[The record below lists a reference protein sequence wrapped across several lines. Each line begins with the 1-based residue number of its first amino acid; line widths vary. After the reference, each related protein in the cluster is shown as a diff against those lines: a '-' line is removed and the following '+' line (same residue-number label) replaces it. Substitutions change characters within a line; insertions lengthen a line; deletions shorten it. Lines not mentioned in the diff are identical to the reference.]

1 MNTTASEVFDS
12 FESTFKDK
20 VVIPEAL
27 ELVWL
32 KKAVGRYSI
41 ELSPI
46 SFDSDM
52 MEFDRELDQYSI
64 DTLAAFM
71 KQSYQEREV
80 SRINKQVSITGK
92 DVSIT
97 MGQGGKTAVK
107 EELDYCDS
115 QSEQMIANQKP
126 TAYNQVVV
134 KWRKNGIL

>member
-1 MNTTASEVFDS
+1 MNTAAQDIFDS
-12 FESTFKDK
+12 FESSFKDK

-46 SFDSDM
+46 TFIEED
-52 MEFDRELDQYSI
+52 MEFDTELSRYAI

-92 DVSIT
+92 DISIT
-97 MGQGGKTAVK
+97 AGQGGKAAAK
-107 EELDYCDS
+107 DELDYCDS
-115 QSEQMIANQKP
+115 QSEQMIANQQP
-126 TAYNQVVV
+126 TAYS
-134 KWRKNGIL
+134 

>member
-1 MNTTASEVFDS
+1 MVNTTAQDVFDS
-12 FESTFKDK
+12 FESSFKDK
-20 VVIPEAL
+20 VIIPEAL
-27 ELVWL
+27 EIVWL

-41 ELSPI
+41 ELSSI

-92 DVSIT
+92 DISIT

-126 TAYNQVVV
+126 TAYN
-134 KWRKNGIL
+134 

>member
-1 MNTTASEVFDS
+1 MVNTTAQEVFDS
-12 FESTFKDK
+12 FESSFKDK

-27 ELVWL
+27 EIVWL

-46 SFDSDM
+46 NFDSDVL
-52 MEFDRELDQYSI
+52 EFDRKLDQYSI

-80 SRINKQVSITGK
+80 SRINKQVSITGR

-115 QSEQMIANQKP
+115 QSEQMILRISQK
-126 TAYNQVVV
+126 TVL
-134 KWRKNGIL
+134 KKH

>member
-1 MNTTASEVFDS
+1 MVNTTAQDVFDS
-12 FESTFKDK
+12 FESSFKDK
-20 VVIPEAL
+20 VIIPEAL
-27 ELVWL
+27 EIVWL

-46 SFDSDM
+46 SFDSDT

-126 TAYNQVVV
+126 TAYN
-134 KWRKNGIL
+134 

>member
-1 MNTTASEVFDS
+1 VNTTAQDVFDS
-12 FESTFKDK
+12 FESSFKDK

-27 ELVWL
+27 EIVWL

-46 SFDSDM
+46 NFDSES
-52 MEFDRELDQYSI
+52 MEFDTTLNQYSI

-92 DVSIT
+92 DLSIT

-126 TAYNQVVV
+126 TAYS
-134 KWRKNGIL
+134 

>member
-1 MNTTASEVFDS
+1 MVNTTAQEVFDS
-12 FESTFKDK
+12 FESSFKDK

-27 ELVWL
+27 EIVWL

-126 TAYNQVVV
+126 TAYN
-134 KWRKNGIL
+134 

>member
-1 MNTTASEVFDS
+1 MVNTTAQDVFDS
-12 FESTFKDK
+12 FESSFKDK
-20 VVIPEAL
+20 VIIPEAL
-27 ELVWL
+27 EIVWL

-46 SFDSDM
+46 SFDSDE

-92 DVSIT
+92 DLSIT

-126 TAYNQVVV
+126 TAYS
-134 KWRKNGIL
+134 

>member
-1 MNTTASEVFDS
+1 MNTTAQDVFDS
-12 FESTFKDK
+12 FESSFKDK

-27 ELVWL
+27 EIVWL

-46 SFDSDM
+46 NFDSES
-52 MEFDRELDQYSI
+52 MEFDTTLNQYSI

-80 SRINKQVSITGK
+80 STITKQVSLTAK
-92 DVSIT
+92 DLSIT
-97 MGQGGKTAVK
+97 AGQGGKAAAK

-126 TAYNQVVV
+126 TAYN
-134 KWRKNGIL
+134 

>member
-1 MNTTASEVFDS
+1 MNTTAQDVFDS
-12 FESTFKDK
+12 FESSFKDK
-20 VVIPEAL
+20 VIIPEAL
-27 ELVWL
+27 EIVWL

-46 SFDSDM
+46 SFDSDT

-97 MGQGGKTAVK
+97 MGQGGKAAVK

-126 TAYNQVVV
+126 TAYS
-134 KWRKNGIL
+134 

>member
-12 FESTFKDK
+12 FESSFKDK

-27 ELVWL
+27 EIVWL

>member
-1 MNTTASEVFDS
+1 MVNTTAQDVFDS
-12 FESTFKDK
+12 FESSFKDK

-27 ELVWL
+27 EIVWL

-46 SFDSDM
+46 NFDSDV

-80 SRINKQVSITGK
+80 SKINKQVSITGK

-97 MGQGGKTAVK
+97 MGQGGKAAVK

-126 TAYNQVVV
+126 TAYNQAVIE
-134 KWRKNGIL
+134 WHKNGI

>member
-1 MNTTASEVFDS
+1 MVNTTAQEVFDS
-12 FESTFKDK
+12 FESSFKDK

-27 ELVWL
+27 EIVWL

-46 SFDSDM
+46 SFDSDVL
-52 MEFDRELDQYSI
+52 EFDSELDQYSI

-92 DVSIT
+92 DLSIT

-126 TAYNQVVV
+126 TAYN
-134 KWRKNGIL
+134 

>member
-1 MNTTASEVFDS
+1 MVNTTAQDVFDS
-12 FESTFKDK
+12 FESSFKDK
-20 VVIPEAL
+20 VIIPEAL
-27 ELVWL
+27 EIVWL

-46 SFDSDM
+46 SFDSDT

-92 DVSIT
+92 DLSIT
-97 MGQGGKTAVK
+97 AGQGGKAAAK

-126 TAYNQVVV
+126 TAYS
-134 KWRKNGIL
+134 

>member
-1 MNTTASEVFDS
+1 MVNTTAQEVFDS
-12 FESTFKDK
+12 FESSFKDK

-27 ELVWL
+27 EIVWL

-46 SFDSDM
+46 SFDSDVL
-52 MEFDRELDQYSI
+52 EFDRELDQYSI

-92 DVSIT
+92 DLSIT

-126 TAYNQVVV
+126 TAYS
-134 KWRKNGIL
+134 

>member
-1 MNTTASEVFDS
+1 MNTTASDVFDS
-12 FESTFKDK
+12 FESSFKDK

-27 ELVWL
+27 EIVWL

-46 SFDSDM
+46 SFDSDVL
-52 MEFDRELDQYSI
+52 EFDRELDQYSI

-126 TAYNQVVV
+126 TAYS
-134 KWRKNGIL
+134 

>member
-1 MNTTASEVFDS
+1 MVNTTAQDVFDS
-12 FESTFKDK
+12 FESSFKDK

-27 ELVWL
+27 EIVWL

-46 SFDSDM
+46 NFDSDV

-97 MGQGGKTAVK
+97 MGQGGKAAVK

-115 QSEQMIANQKP
+115 QSERMIANQKP
-126 TAYNQVVV
+126 TAYN
-134 KWRKNGIL
+134 

>member
-1 MNTTASEVFDS
+1 MVNTTAQEVFDS
-12 FESTFKDK
+12 FESSFKDK

-27 ELVWL
+27 EIVWL

-46 SFDSDM
+46 NFNSDVL
-52 MEFDRELDQYSI
+52 EFDRKLDQYSI

-126 TAYNQVVV
+126 TAYS
-134 KWRKNGIL
+134 

>member
-46 SFDSDM
+46 NFDSNVL
-52 MEFDRELDQYSI
+52 EFDRELDQYSI

-126 TAYNQVVV
+126 TAYS
-134 KWRKNGIL
+134 